1 MEYNRRALAEA
12 ERLGATRFAV
22 MALISVGETHQAL
35 GEPDPAARHFR
46 RAEALARKIG
56 YVSGVESAQERL
68 RTMPGR

>member
-1 MEYNRRALAEA
+1 
-12 ERLGATRFAV
+12 